1 MGRMI
6 LVCGLSG
13 VGKTTLIK
21 QFKEKQEYENWKVI
35 SVDDLYQVYDP
46 NRKNKFMVWIKFFQ
60 EINMAMENNED
71 VILETSALTYTDR
84 AQFVTWFPNFS
95 AHYMI
100 YVNTLDEELR
110 FKNNQYRDRVIP
122 TEVLKNQKNLLQA
135 PDKEDLELWDV
146 IVKVY
151 NRNNHFYLFGND
163 IIVKPGRELFNA

>member
-13 VGKTTLIK
+13 VGKTTFIK
-21 QFKEKQEYENWKVI
+21 QLKEKPEYENWKVI
-35 SVDDLYQVYDP
+35 SVDDIYQEYDP

-84 AQFVTWFPNFS
+84 AQFITWFPNFS

-100 YVNTLDEELR
+100 YINTITEELR
-110 FKNNQYRDRVIP
+110 FKNNQCRDRMIP
-122 TEVLKNQKNLLQA
+122 REVLKEQNNKLVA
-135 PDKEDLELWDV
+135 PGKEDMALWDI
-146 IVKVY
+146 IVKIH
-151 NRNNHFYLFGND
+151 NRDNKFHIFDNS
-163 IIVKPGRELFNA
+163 IIVKPGKDLF